1 VSTQPHII
9 YGEFQSDKYPNCPRG
24 KVPLSVKDPTAQ
36 DLLWEYAQR
45 RRAVDAEFADDLE
58 TCLRAVGYDGLA
70 KTCLR
75 AASCNGLAKTCLRA
89 ASCNGLAEAH
99 LREVSYDGFDGESK
113 GTPQLLDSIELSKI
127 SYVIAG
133 RIVKSLEFVE
143 DLKTCAY
150 WKIAFCHDL
159 GVDLSNLSFV
169 HAYAY
174 NNLAVPDEVCLP
186 LSRSNVVLRRLVR

>member
-9 YGEFQSDKYPNCPRG
+9 DGEFQSDKYPNCPRG

-58 TCLRAVGYDGLA
+58 TCLRAVGYDRLA
-70 KTCLR
+70 KTHLR
-75 AASCNGLAKTCLRA
+75 AASCD
-89 ASCNGLAEAH
+89 GLAEAR